1 MPTNLDILKVK
12 DPKSKPNPLDEK
24 LHPNLPRH
32 PHTLLVISQPRSGK
46 TVLLSNMLANQNYY
60 NCQEYWDEVIFCSPT
75 QKFDKTA
82 MNVLPKLN
90 NVMQIDDHNDLQ
102 RIDVILNDIKERQMK
117 RLEEKDPKTG
127 KPLDMERILIIFDD
141 CLSYLKDNESLSY
154 FITKFRHFNCS
165 IWITSQ
171 SFRKI
176 PAVIRNCVGHV
187 IHHKLANVHELE
199 KIDEEFGSNFHPN
212 YMELSKAITNK
223 KYDFVYMDNENLKL
237 YHNFQDLVLDAAL

>member
-1 MPTNLDILKVK
+1 MSLNILKVI
-12 DPKSKPNPLDEK
+12 DPKSKVNKLDEK
-24 LHPNLPRH
+24 LHPNLMRH

-46 TVLLSNMLANQNYY
+46 TVLLSNLLANPNYY
-60 NCQEYWDEVIFCSPT
+60 NCQEYWDEVIYCSPT

-90 NVMQIDDHNDLQ
+90 NVIQIDDHNDLQ
-102 RIDVILNDIKERQMK
+102 RIDLILDDIKERQMK
-117 RLEEKDPKTG
+117 RLEENDPKTG
-127 KPLDMERILIIFDD
+127 KPLEMDRLLIIFDD

-187 IHHKLANVHELE
+187 IHHKLSNIHELN

-212 YMELSKAITNK
+212 YIEISKAITNK

-237 YHNFQDLVLDAAL
+237 YHNFTDLVLDTAE